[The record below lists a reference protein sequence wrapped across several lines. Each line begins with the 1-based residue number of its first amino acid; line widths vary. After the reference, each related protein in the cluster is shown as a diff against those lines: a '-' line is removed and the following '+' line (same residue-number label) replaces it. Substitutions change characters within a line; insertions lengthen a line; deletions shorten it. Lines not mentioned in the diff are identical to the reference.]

1 MTPDVWLFLQVNDLA
16 VATPWLHPVM
26 AGYARD
32 GLLVFA
38 VLMVIGWWIARRRAD
53 RRAMA
58 AAVWTPLGMLLALG
72 LNQPLGELVDRHRP
86 YAVLPDILVLADRTA
101 DPSFPSDHAVVAG
114 AVTAGLWL
122 VSRRLGLVTAAAALL
137 MAFARVYIAAHYPL
151 DVLAGLAFGAAVAL
165 GGWLLARPALMA
177 LLDRV
182 ERTRLAP
189 VVGPRSPAAGDGTG
203 D

>member
-1 MTPDVWLFLQVNDLA
+1 VWLFLRINNLA
-16 VATPWLHPVM
+16 ASTPWLNPVL

-38 VLMVIGWWIARRRAD
+38 ALMLVGWWVARRRQD

-58 AAVWTPLGMLLALG
+58 AALWTPLGMLLALG
-72 LNQPLGELVDRHRP
+72 VNQLLVEIVGRARP
-86 YAVLPDILVLADRTA
+86 YAVLPDILVLADRST

-114 AVTAGLWL
+114 AVTAGLLL
-122 VSRRLGLVTAAAALL
+122 VSWRLGLVAGVAALL
-137 MAFARVYIAAHYPL
+137 MAFSRVYIAAHYPL
-151 DVLAGLAFGAAVAL
+151 DVLAGLVVGAAITL
-165 GGWLLARPALMA
+165 GGWLLARPLLTAALA
-177 LLDRV
+177 RL

-189 VVGPRSPAAGDGTG
+189 VFVPRAPATPGVTG

>member
-1 MTPDVWLFLQVNDLA
+1 MSPDVWLFLQVNDLA
-16 VATPWLHPVM
+16 RATPWLNSVV

-38 VLMVIGWWIARRRAD
+38 ALMVFGWWVARRHGD

-72 LNQPLGELVDRHRP
+72 LNQFLVELLDGPGPMPLPG
-86 YAVLPDILVLADRTA
+86 ILVLAERST

-114 AVTAGLWL
+114 AVTAGLVL
-122 VSRRLGLVTAAAALL
+122 VGRRLGLVTAAAALL

-151 DVLAGLAFGAAVAL
+151 DVLAGLAFGPAITL
-165 GGWLLARPALMA
+165 GGRLLARRPLTAVV
-177 LLDRV
+177 DRL

-189 VVGPRSPAAGDGTG
+189 VFVPRPPAAVSISSD
-203 D
+203 